1 MNRPSGVVF
10 LTESKDFS
18 EAVASLVSLCSLPPS
33 AKTVHRTV
41 FFRKALPFSL
51 LVRIPFYEKK
61 NHHHK
66 GSDFIFGGEQGISP
80 RLSPLSP
87 RFARCH
93 RRQKQSAGLFYSESP
108 WLSPSLFESLSIIK
122 KQNHPNGWLCFYGGE
137 QGIFPRLSPLSPR
150 FARCHR
156 RQKQSTGLFSSERL
170 CLSPSLFESLFMKRK
185 ITTTKVVILSLAE
198 SKGFEPSNRL

>member
-1 MNRPSGVVF
+1 MIEPSVGVVF
-10 LTESKDFS
+10 LTESKGFFRGCCLL
-18 EAVASLVSLCSLPPS
+18 ASLCSLPPS

-51 LVRIPFYEKK
+51 LVRIPFYKKK

-80 RLSPLSP
+80 RLL
-87 RFARCH
+87 
-93 RRQKQSAGLFYSESP
+93 
-108 WLSPSLFESLSIIK
+108 
-122 KQNHPNGWLCFYGGE
+122 
-137 QGIFPRLSPLSPR
+137 PLSPR

-170 CLSPSLFESLFMKRK
+170 CLSPSLFESLFIIKKQNHPNGWLCFLWRRARDSNPR
-185 ITTTKVVILSLAE
+185 TGYSPLHDFQSCSFGQLGQLSKCLT
-198 SKGFEPSNRL
+198 

>member
-1 MNRPSGVVF
+1 MAEAR
-10 LTESKDFS
+10 DFS
-18 EAVASLVSLCSLPPS
+18 EAIASLASLCSLPPS

-41 FFRKALPFSL
+41 FFRKPLAFSL
-51 LVRIPFYEKK
+51 LVRIPFYKKK

-80 RLSPLSP
+80 RLL
-87 RFARCH
+87 
-93 RRQKQSAGLFYSESP
+93 
-108 WLSPSLFESLSIIK
+108 
-122 KQNHPNGWLCFYGGE
+122 
-137 QGIFPRLSPLSPR
+137 PLSPR

-170 CLSPSLFESLFMKRK
+170 CLSPSLFESLFIIKK
-185 ITTTKVVILSLAE
+185 QNHPNGWLCFFVAE

>member
-1 MNRPSGVVF
+1 MNYPSSRYFYGR
-10 LTESKDFS
+10 SKGIS
-18 EAVASLVSLCSLPPS
+18 EAVASLASLCSLPPS

-41 FFRKALPFSL
+41 FFRKPLAFSL
-51 LVRIPFYEKK
+51 LVRSPFYEKK

-66 GSDFIFGGEQGISP
+66 GSDFIF
-80 RLSPLSP
+80 
-87 RFARCH
+87 
-93 RRQKQSAGLFYSESP
+93 
-108 WLSPSLFESLSIIK
+108 
-122 KQNHPNGWLCFYGGE
+122 GGE

-170 CLSPSLFESLFMKRK
+170 CLSPSLFESLFIIKK
-185 ITTTKVVILSLAE
+185 TKPPQRVALFFMAE

>member
-1 MNRPSGVVF
+1 M
-10 LTESKDFS
+10 
-18 EAVASLVSLCSLPPS
+18 
-33 AKTVHRTV
+33 
-41 FFRKALPFSL
+41 PFSL

-137 QGIFPRLSPLSPR
+137 QGIRTLEQVI
-150 FARCHR
+150 ARY
-156 RQKQSTGLFSSERL
+156 T
-170 CLSPSLFESLFMKRK
+170 
-185 ITTTKVVILSLAE
+185 I
-198 SKGFEPSNRL
+198 SNRAPSASSDNSPNVLLDVLYIIKIKIASKNILCYNIFIKNIGGAL